1 MTNIMT
7 NAMNKMTK
15 MLIQSD
21 AKLEEYGSEPYG
33 QRKLTD
39 KEQREKVENLTPQEF
54 MAMIEEHGQ
63 EDVNKML
70 NKYWKED

>member
-1 MTNIMT
+1 MNPMT

-15 MLIQSD
+15 MMIQTSD
-21 AKLEEYGSEPYG
+21 KLGEYGAEPYG

-39 KEQREKVENLTPQEF
+39 KEQREKVANLTPQELSS
-54 MAMIEEHGQ
+54 MIEEHGR
-63 EDVNKML
+63 ESVNEWL